1 MYLAL
6 TCCLLT
12 ERLALLSAGYPA
24 AGDFELPKRNLNIA
38 IMEETREQQK
48 LHGFLQCSIYVSVLL
63 EAAVFIY
70 CDAPFWGVFFKPLNN
85 IGHMFIYRS
94 PVYSKLATFTLICL
108 VSIGTLAKKKTD
120 LKPGRHII
128 YPLTLGLVLFFG
140 CILFLGRP
148 ASPALPYTSWSQLLY
163 IVCSLLGALLI
174 SLSMDNISKIIRSRL
189 GKDKWN
195 TEAESFMQ
203 PQKRIDT
210 AWSVNIPM
218 LFYFGGRV
226 RRGWINI
233 VNVFRGTIV
242 IGTPGSGKSFS
253 VVNPFIRQLI
263 AKEFAVCLYDFKFP
277 DLGQI
282 AYYHYLLAR
291 QHGKMKGF
299 VFHVLNLNDVEKSR
313 RINPWRAEYI
323 RSLADAA
330 ETAEGLVEAL
340 KKGDRSSGTDQ
351 FFTQSAIN
359 FLASCIYFL
368 SKYEGGRYCSFPHVL
383 ALLNRSYEEIFN
395 SLISEPE
402 LRSLLSPFM
411 TAYYAKAFDQLEGQ
425 VGTLKIFTS
434 RLATKETFWVFSGD
448 DFNLKISSKEN
459 PGILIL
465 ANDPNTQNINSACYS
480 IVINRLTKLI
490 NTKGNLPSALI
501 VDEVPT
507 LFIHKVENLIA
518 TARSNKVAVLMGLQ
532 ELPQFNQQYGKDT
545 AATITSVIG
554 NVLSGSVRHKET
566 LEWLERLFGKS
577 RQLGEGLSIDR
588 NKTSTSLNEKL
599 EVLIPAGKIASL
611 NAGEMVGVIAA
622 EAQENYTGKFET
634 SAVHCRINLDSQAI
648 AREERNY
655 RPLPSYYDFGGRKEE
670 TLKNNFFR
678 ISREIEDLVARFK
691 PAGSGENKSNK

>member
-1 MYLAL
+1 
-6 TCCLLT
+6 
-12 ERLALLSAGYPA
+12 
-24 AGDFELPKRNLNIA
+24 
-38 IMEETREQQK
+38 MEETREQQK
-48 LHGFLQCSIYVSVLL
+48 LHGFLQCAIYISILL
-63 EAAVFIY
+63 EAAIFIY
-70 CDAPFWGVFFKPLNN
+70 PNAPFWGVFANPLGR
-85 IGHMFIYRS
+85 IAHMAIYTKL
-94 PVYSKLATFTLICL
+94 VYSKLTTFGLICL

-120 LKPGRHII
+120 LSPKTQII
-128 YPLTLGLVLFFG
+128 YPLCLGLLLFFG
-140 CILFLGRP
+140 SIVYMGR
-148 ASPALPYTSWSQLLY
+148 ASPQAFAYTTWFDVLY
-163 IVCSLLGALLI
+163 LFCSLAGALMT
-174 SLSMDNISKIIRSRL
+174 SLAMDNVSKIIKSGL

-203 PQKRIDT
+203 PVKKAET
-210 AWSVNIPM
+210 PYSVNIPM
-218 LFYFGGRV
+218 LFYFKGKV

-233 VNVFRGTIV
+233 TNVFRGTIV

-253 VVNPFIRQLI
+253 IVNPFIRQLI

-277 DLGQI
+277 DLGHI
-282 AYYHYLLAR
+282 AYYHYLLAK
-291 QHGKMKGF
+291 QHGKLKGF
-299 VFHVLNLNDVEKSR
+299 SFHVLNLDDIAKSR

-330 ETAEGLVEAL
+330 ETAEALVEAL
-340 KKGDRSSGTDQ
+340 KKGDRSGGSDQ

-368 SKYEGGRYCSFPHVL
+368 SKHANGKYSSFPHVL

-395 SLISEPE
+395 ALISEQE

-411 TAYYAKAFDQLEGQ
+411 TAYHAKAFDQLEGQ
-425 VGTLKIFTS
+425 VGTLKIFIS

-448 DFNLKISSKEN
+448 DFDLKISDKDH
-459 PGILIL
+459 PGMLVL

-490 NTKGNLPSALI
+490 NTKGNRPSALI
-501 VDEVPT
+501 IDEVPT
-507 LFIHKVENLIA
+507 LFVHKVENLIA

-532 ELPQFNQQYGKDT
+532 ELPQFNMQYGKDT

-554 NVLSGSVRHKET
+554 NVLSGSVRNKET

-577 RQLGEGLSIDR
+577 KQIGEGLSIDR

-622 EAQENYTGKFET
+622 DAQENFTGQFDT
-634 SAVHCRINLDSQAI
+634 SAINCKINLDLSEI
-648 AREERNY
+648 KKEERGY
-655 RPLPSYYDFGGRKEE
+655 QTLPSYYDFGDHKDQK
-670 TLKNNFFR
+670 LKQNFYR
-678 ISREIEDLVARFK
+678 ICKEIEDIILQFK
-691 PAGSGENKSNK
+691 PAAIPQKHQ

>member
-1 MYLAL
+1 
-6 TCCLLT
+6 
-12 ERLALLSAGYPA
+12 
-24 AGDFELPKRNLNIA
+24 
-38 IMEETREQQK
+38 MEETREQQK
-48 LHGFLQCSIYVSVLL
+48 LHGFLQCAIYISILL
-63 EAAVFIY
+63 EAAIFIY
-70 CDAPFWGVFFKPLNN
+70 HNAPFWGVFANPLDK
-85 IGHMFIYRS
+85 IGHMVIYS
-94 PVYSKLATFTLICL
+94 KLVYSKLTTLTLICL

-120 LKPGRHII
+120 LDPKKHIV
-128 YPLTLGLVLFFG
+128 YPLTLGLLLFFG
-140 CILFLGRP
+140 SIVYMGR
-148 ASPALPYTSWSQLLY
+148 ASPIAFPYTTWFDLLY
-163 IVCSLLGALLI
+163 LACSFIGAMMI
-174 SLSMDNISKIIRSRL
+174 SLSMDNISKMIKSGL

-203 PQKRIDT
+203 PVKRIDT
-210 AWSVNIPM
+210 PYSVNIPM
-218 LFYFGGRV
+218 LFYYDRKV
-226 RRGWINI
+226 RQGWINI
-233 VNVFRGTIV
+233 CNVFRGTIV

-263 AKEFAVCLYDFKFP
+263 AKEFAICLYDFKFP

-282 AYYHYLLAR
+282 AYYHYLMAK
-291 QHGKMKGF
+291 QSGKMNGYT
-299 VFHVLNLNDVEKSR
+299 FHVLNLNDIEKSR
-313 RINPWRAEYI
+313 RINPWRADYI

-340 KKGDRSSGTDQ
+340 KKGDRSGGSDQ

-368 SKYEGGRYCSFPHVL
+368 SKHAGGKYSSFPHVL

-395 SLISEPE
+395 SLVSEPE

-411 TAYYAKAFDQLEGQ
+411 SAFHAKAFDQLEGQ
-425 VGTLKIFTS
+425 VGTLKIFVS

-448 DFNLKISSKEN
+448 DFNLKISGRDT
-459 PGILIL
+459 PGILVL

-480 IVINRLTKLI
+480 IVINLLTKLI

-501 VDEVPT
+501 IDEVPT
-507 LFIHKVENLIA
+507 LFVHKVENLIA

-545 AATITSVIG
+545 AATITSVVG
-554 NVLSGSVRHKET
+554 NVLAGSVRNKET

-577 RQLGEGLSIDR
+577 KQLGEGLSIDR

-622 EAQENYTGKFET
+622 DVQEKFTGQFET
-634 SAVHCRINLDSQAI
+634 SAINCRINLDMSEI
-648 AREERNY
+648 AKEEKHY
-655 RPLPSYYDFGGRKEE
+655 KSLPTYYDFGGKKDEKLRQ
-670 TLKNNFFR
+670 NFFR
-678 ISREIEDLVARFK
+678 IGQEIQELVQQFK
-691 PAGSGENKSNK
+691 PIQPNLPKTKMKKDE